1 MVNRTYAMEM
11 ERDLRKRLEQ
21 LNGHG
26 YWRGALKEM
35 RLWILIEYDAQHID
49 DMEKQILS
57 DLLFD
62 WAELLLEEEQEYE
75 TY

>member
-26 YWRGALKEM
+26 HWRDSLKNM
-35 RLWILIEYDAQHID
+35 RSWIYAEWSLENID
-49 DMEKQILS
+49 DTEKQILL
-57 DLLFD
+57 DLFFD
-62 WAELLLEEEQEYE
+62 LAELLLEEEQEYGC
-75 TY
+75 